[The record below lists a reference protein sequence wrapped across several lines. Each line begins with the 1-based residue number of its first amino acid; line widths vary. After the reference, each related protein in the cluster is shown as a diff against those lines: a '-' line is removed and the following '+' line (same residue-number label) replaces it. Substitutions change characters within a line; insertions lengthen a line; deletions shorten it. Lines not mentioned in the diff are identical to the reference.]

1 MGTQI
6 IRKNQETSLLYEKI
20 KIQISTMHK
29 GQLQYIQRQSD
40 IRCLKL
46 EIKRLLREKTLLQS
60 ESQDNAAFRHE
71 IINLQKNSL
80 KERAKVKSLEDELE
94 TPLNVHRWRKLAGSD
109 PMTFDLVKKVQMLQR
124 R

>member
-1 MGTQI
+1 
-6 IRKNQETSLLYEKI
+6 
-20 KIQISTMHK
+20 MHK
-29 GQLQYIQRQSD
+29 GHLQYIQRQSD

-46 EIKRLLREKTLLQS
+46 EIKRLYREKTLLQS
-60 ESQDNAAFRHE
+60 DSQDNTAFRHE

-124 R
+124 RYPISCSNEYKD